1 MKVHSR
7 ALLRISGANRV
18 SPSGAE
24 KKWLGLSCF
33 LLRAR
38 LLVRLHI
45 GSLWPGGILH
55 ILDPDSLVL
64 DVLDGFRWLWCKWT
78 GSVGV
83 RILREDMAKT
93 PGLTRMESGKQ
104 IIGVFMGLP
113 LKESLKT
120 QLTLTK
126 ARAVVGSLQP
136 LF

>member
-1 MKVHSR
+1 M
-7 ALLRISGANRV
+7 AG
-18 SPSGAE
+18 P
-24 KKWLGLSCF
+24 F
-33 LLRAR
+33 LLLAKGEAFGTVAHWKPLAR
-38 LLVRLHI
+38 GHAPHF
-45 GSLWPGGILH
+45 GPQ
-55 ILDPDSLVL
+55 
-64 DVLDGFRWLWCKWT
+64 T

-93 PGLTRMESGKQ
+93 PGLTKMESGKQ